1 MFTREKDNLRITI
14 KITLKQALLGFEKEL
29 EHLDGHIVYLNRKK
43 ITKPGELEKISGEGM
58 PLYDYPSDK
67 GDLLIT
73 YQVEFPKTLTAEQK
87 TSKLIIICVNMYFN
101 IVFK

>member
-87 TSKLIIICVNMYFN
+87 TSKLIIICVNINFN